1 MDVTFFLLFS
11 GGDTIKYPH
20 LDLPCLFYSSQDVY
34 VILVD
39 LSNNLAG
46 NERLNIV
53 QSWLIRL
60 FNNVI
65 QKVNV

>member
-1 MDVTFFLLFS
+1 MD
-11 GGDTIKYPH
+11 
-20 LDLPCLFYSSQDVY
+20 DLPCLFYSSQDMY

-46 NERLNIV
+46 NRRLNIV

-60 FNNVI
+60 FNNGI

>member
-1 MDVTFFLLFS
+1 M
-11 GGDTIKYPH
+11 
-20 LDLPCLFYSSQDVY
+20 FYLSQDVY

-46 NERLNIV
+46 NKLQNIV

-60 FNNVI
+60 FNLI